1 MAVCALT
8 PLAAVSVGQ
17 VLALVMAVAAGALST
32 FLGLFVSR
40 RRPAN
45 PVGPLLGLVGLAPP
59 LVMLTDTYAYVN
71 LSRPLPGAEAIH
83 QLAAGLW
90 TIWYV
95 PVLLLMLVFPSG
107 RLPPGRFPRL
117 VLYGVL
123 TDTLVFNVTAAMDP
137 TPYAPPFEEY
147 GHPLPT
153 LPKSAIWIS
162 LLSAGLF
169 MVLLVCSVL
178 VMRCRYRA
186 AGPVE
191 RAQLKWFAL
200 GAVALPGTL
209 LLCWTDYLLFG
220 EVGTLIWA
228 GLLSL
233 CLGVPSLTA
242 LAILRHDLYDVDRAT
257 SAVVTWGLVTAGLLA
272 VYSAASFTG
281 GLALGQGSAVAAA
294 AVTALVAVF
303 LVPVKNRVRRSV
315 DRRFYPVRER
325 ALAAVT
331 ELEREVHLGQAR
343 PEQLEEVLR
352 DALRDRR
359 LRVGYLL
366 PDGTEFHDTAGT
378 PVARGTEV
386 RLAGRPIGIIDG
398 PCPRE
403 VATAG
408 ALLVETV
415 RLRLELRQ
423 ALGEVEASRSR
434 LLRAGYRERRRLERD
449 LHDGA
454 QSRLVSL
461 GMALRLAQR
470 HLDDGSVDVDGLLD
484 QAVAELGTVVA
495 ELRKLAHGLRP
506 SSLDDGLGPA
516 LEALAARAPVRLDWR
531 LGGHPLPDDIA
542 TTAYY
547 VASEAVT
554 NAVKHA
560 EATSIG
566 VTVSENRDGALYVTV
581 RDDGRGGAD
590 LGRGSGLS
598 GLKDR
603 VAALGGLLHITSAP
617 GGGTTVEAV
626 LPCAS

>member
-8 PLAAVSVGQ
+8 PLAAVSAGQ
-17 VLALVMAVAAGALST
+17 VLDLVMSVAAGVLAT

-40 RRPAN
+40 WRPAN

-59 LVMLTDTYAYVN
+59 LVTLTDTYAYVN

-107 RLPPGRFPRL
+107 RLPSGRFPRL

-123 TDTLVFNVTAAMDP
+123 TDTLFFNVTAVMDP
-137 TPYAPPFEEY
+137 TRYAPPFEDY

-153 LPKSAIWIS
+153 LPESAVWIS
-162 LLSAGLF
+162 FLALGLF
-169 MVLLVCSVL
+169 MVLLVCSAL
-178 VMRCRYRA
+178 VMRGRYRA

-220 EVGTLIWA
+220 HVGVLIWV
-228 GLLSL
+228 GLISL
-233 CLGVPSLTA
+233 CLGVPSLAA

-272 VYSAASFTG
+272 VYSAASFAG
-281 GLALGQGSAVAAA
+281 GVALGRGSAVAAA
-294 AVTALVAVF
+294 GVTALVAVV

-325 ALAAVT
+325 ALAAVN
-331 ELEREVHLGQAR
+331 ELEREVHAGRAR

-352 DALRDRR
+352 DALREPR

-366 PDGTEFHDTAGT
+366 PGGSEFHDTAGA
-378 PVARGTEV
+378 PVVRGTEV

-398 PCPRE
+398 LCPRE
-403 VATAG
+403 VASAG

-415 RLRLELRQ
+415 RLRLELRR
-423 ALGEVEASRSR
+423 ALDEVEASRSR

-484 QAVAELGTVVA
+484 QAVAELDTAVA
-495 ELRKLAHGLRP
+495 ELRKLAHCLRP

-531 LGGHPLPDDIA
+531 FDGRPLPDDIA

-566 VTVSENRDGALYVTV
+566 VAVGGNADGALYVTI

-590 LGRGSGLS
+590 PGRGSGLS

-603 VAALGGLLHITSAP
+603 VAALGGLLHVTSTP
-617 GGGTTVEAV
+617 GNGTTVEAV